1 MSAENVTEADLQ
13 AFADGRLPPER
24 AAEVAQW
31 LAARADDAERVDA
44 YRRISEEVRALYEP
58 VMSEPL
64 PIRLQSAAARDTRA
78 AWRVV
83 GFAAGW
89 LVIGG
94 TLGLLAGWQLHAWRA
109 PAQTALMDAN
119 SLMAR
124 RAAIA
129 HAVYSPE
136 VRHPVE
142 VGADQEQHLV
152 AWLSKRLGVKVKA
165 PRLDDVGMSLVG
177 GRLLPGDA
185 GPVAQFMY
193 QNDKGRRLTM
203 YVRAESGQHRETAF
217 RYVREKNN
225 VGVFYWVDRDC
236 GYALASGDLNRE
248 ELLRVATTV
257 YKQFEP

>member
-1 MSAENVTEADLQ
+1 MSDANISEAELH
-13 AFADGRLPPER
+13 AFADGRLPAER
-24 AAEVAQW
+24 AAEIAHW
-31 LAARADDAERVDA
+31 LSEHAEESEKVEA
-44 YRRISEEVRALYEP
+44 YRRLGEELRAHFEP
-58 VMSEPL
+58 VLAEPL
-64 PIRLQSAAARDTRA
+64 PIRLQRA
-78 AWRVV
+78 ASRDARTLWRAV

-94 TLGLLAGWQLHAWRA
+94 TLGALAGWQLHAWRG
-109 PAQTALMDAN
+109 PAQTAFADAN

-124 RAAIA
+124 RAAVA

-165 PRLDDVGMSLVG
+165 PRLDELGMSLVG
-177 GRLLPGDA
+177 GRLLPGES

-193 QNDKGRRLTM
+193 QTEKGRRLTM
-203 YVRAESGQHRETAF
+203 YVRAEGTPHRETAF
-217 RYVREKNN
+217 HYARENN

-236 GYALASGDLNRE
+236 GYAIASGDLNRE
-248 ELLRVATTV
+248 ELLRVATMV

>member
-1 MSAENVTEADLQ
+1 MSAENIVEADLQ
-13 AFADGRLPPER
+13 AFADGRLAPER

-31 LAARADDAERVDA
+31 LTEHPDEAERVDA
-44 YRRISEEVRALYEP
+44 YRRLGGELRALYEP
-58 VMSEPL
+58 VLSEPL
-64 PIRLQSAAARDTRA
+64 PIRLQRA
-78 AWRVV
+78 ASRDSRASWRVV

-119 SLMAR
+119 LSMAR
-124 RAAIA
+124 RAAVA

-165 PRLDDVGMSLVG
+165 PRLDDMGMSLVG

-193 QNDKGRRLTM
+193 QSDKGRRLTM
-203 YVRAESGQHRETAF
+203 YVRAETGQHRETAF
-217 RYVREKNN
+217 RYARENN

-236 GYALASGDLNRE
+236 GYAIASGDLNRD

>member
-1 MSAENVTEADLQ
+1 MSDADVTEVELH
-13 AFADGRLPPER
+13 AFADGRLPAER
-24 AAEVAQW
+24 AAEVAHW
-31 LAARADDAERVDA
+31 LSGHPEESEKVEA
-44 YRRISEEVRALYEP
+44 YRRLGEEIRTVYEP
-58 VMSEPL
+58 VLSEPL
-64 PIRLQSAAARDTRA
+64 PIRLQRAASRDTRTL
-78 AWRVV
+78 WRAF

-89 LVIGG
+89 LIVGG
-94 TLGLLAGWQLHAWRA
+94 TVGVLAGWQLHAWRS
-109 PAQTALMDAN
+109 PAQMAAADSN

-142 VGADQEQHLV
+142 VGADQEQHLI

-177 GRLLPGDA
+177 GRLLPGET

-193 QNDKGRRLTM
+193 QTEKGRRLTM
-203 YVRAESGQHRETAF
+203 YVRAERTPNRETAF
-217 RYVREKNN
+217 HYARENN

-236 GYALASGDLNRE
+236 GYAIASGDLSRE